1 MIEYILKNPRDT
13 RDYVVKMDRWLGAKE
28 RIAFA
33 SASVKPSTLTI
44 ERVKFTDKAVVVR
57 IAGGGTSSR
66 NTVSI
71 EITTTVGQVKVVEF
85 GIYTRG
91 DASRPVVLPL
101 ARSQGDLT
109 IFNGGPDFN
118 EYPDVSV
125 SGSMVVLASDYGDEP
140 DPGEEPE
147 PSTDPFPLV
156 TQGRRILRP
165 NGEAVRIKAVNWF
178 GAEGSN
184 RVPAGL
190 WAVGYKELID
200 KIAGWG
206 FNTIRIPFAGT
217 TFDGSD
223 ASGVNFSVN
232 PDLQSATP
240 GKPKKPIDV
249 LDILI
254 NYAVSKG
261 LMIILDHHRRTIG
274 DGADGSPIS
283 ATYTKAQWIASWAM
297 LANRYRQIPNVIGAD
312 LHNEPHTLTWGDWAM
327 LVEECANTLHQVA
340 PDWLVFVEGV
350 GAHNGKSYW
359 WGGQLAGVATRP
371 VRLAKLNKLVY
382 SAHDYGQSVGAQP
395 WLATAA
401 QPVAGYPGNL
411 PGVFRAAW
419 GFILE
424 QNIAPVWVGEFGGH
438 FGIDSGGALKP
449 NAELEKQWAIQLM
462 AYLNS
467 NEGHFGYWCLNPNSG
482 DTGGLLRNDWK
493 TAQTHK
499 LQLLLPIL
507 ANTQ

>member
-1 MIEYILKNPRDT
+1 LIEYILKNPHDR
-13 RDYVVKMDRWLGAKE
+13 RDYVIKLDRWLGAKE

-33 SASVKPSTLTI
+33 SASVRPSSIKI
-44 ERVKFTDKAVVVR
+44 ERVKFTDTAVVLRLFGGQPRARHTVR
-57 IAGGGTSSR
+57 LT
-66 NTVSI
+66 
-71 EITTTVGQVKVVEF
+71 ITTTVGQVKNVEF
-85 GIYTRG
+85 GIYTQG
-91 DASRPVVLPL
+91 DAAKAVLAPFVIGQGSL
-101 ARSQGDLT
+101 AIIGAGADQ
-109 IFNGGPDFN
+109 DFA
-118 EYPDVSV
+118 PDVSV
-125 SGSMVVLASDYGDEP
+125 SGSMVVFTSDYSDEP
-140 DPGEEPE
+140 DPGEDPE

-165 NGEAVRIKAVNWF
+165 SGEAVRIKALNWF

-200 KIAGWG
+200 KIVGWG
-206 FNTIRIPFAGT
+206 FNTIRIPFAGN

-223 ASGVNFSVN
+223 ASGVNFSPN
-232 PDLQSATP
+232 PDLQSTTP

-249 LDILI
+249 MDILI

-283 ATYTKAQWIASWAM
+283 STYTKAQWIATWTM
-297 LANRYRQIPNVIGAD
+297 LANRYKGIPNVIGAD
-312 LHNEPHTLTWGDWAM
+312 LHNEPHNHDWPTWAGLA
-327 LVEECANTLHQVA
+327 EECANALHQVA
-340 PDWLVFVEGV
+340 PGWLVFVEGV
-350 GAHNGKSYW
+350 GTYNGRNYW
-359 WGGQLAGVATRP
+359 WGGQLGGVLTRP
-371 VRLAKLNKLVY
+371 VRIGKQNKLVY
-382 SAHDYGQSVGAQP
+382 SAHDYGQSVGTQP

-401 QPVAGYPGNL
+401 QPVAGYPNNL
-411 PGVFRAAW
+411 PAVFQAAW

-438 FGIDSGGALKP
+438 FGIDSGGTAKP

-462 AYLNS
+462 NYLNS

-499 LQLLLPIL
+499 LQLLLPVL

>member
-13 RDYVVKMDRWLGAKE
+13 RDYVIKMERWLGAKE

-33 SASVKPSTLTI
+33 SASVKPASLVI
-44 ERVKFTDKAVVVR
+44 ERVKFTQTAVVLR
-57 IAGGGTSSR
+57 LAGGGTSAR
-66 NTVSI
+66 HTVSI
-71 EITTTVGQVKVVEF
+71 EITTTVGQLKVVQF

-91 DASRPVVLPL
+91 DASRPEVLPL
-101 ARSQGDLT
+101 ARSQGDLA
-109 IFNGGPDFN
+109 ILDYGPDLDL
-118 EYPDVSV
+118 EPEVSV
-125 SGSMVVLASDYGDEP
+125 SGSMAIFTSQYSDEP
-140 DPGEEPE
+140 DPGEDPE
-147 PSTDPFPLV
+147 PSTDPYPLV

-165 NGEAVRIKAVNWF
+165 SGEAVRIKAINWF

-190 WAVGYKELID
+190 WAVSYKELID
-200 KIAGWG
+200 KIVAWG
-206 FNTIRIPFAGT
+206 FNAIRIPFAGN
-217 TFDGSD
+217 TFDGSN
-223 ASGVNFSVN
+223 ASGVNFGFN
-232 PDLQSATP
+232 PDLQSTTP
-240 GKPKKPIDV
+240 GTPKKPIDV
-249 LDILI
+249 MDILI

-283 ATYTKAQWIASWAM
+283 STYTKAQWIATWAM
-297 LANRYRQIPNVIGAD
+297 LANRYKGIPNVIGAD
-312 LHNEPHTLTWGDWAM
+312 LHNEPYSHSWGDWAA
-327 LVEECANTLHQVA
+327 LAEDCANALHQVA
-340 PDWLVFVEGV
+340 PNWLVFVEGV
-350 GAHNGKSYW
+350 GSFNGKNYW
-359 WGGQLAGVATRP
+359 WGGQLAGVLSRP
-371 VRLAKLNKLVY
+371 VNINKKDKLVY
-382 SAHDYGQSVGAQP
+382 AAHDYGQSVGTQP

-401 QPVAGYPGNL
+401 QPVAGYPNNL
-411 PGVFRAAW
+411 PAVFQAAW

-438 FGIDSGGALKP
+438 FGLDSNGAVKP
-449 NAELEKQWAIQLM
+449 NGELEKQWAIQLIT
-462 AYLNS
+462 YLNS

-499 LQLLLPIL
+499 LQLLLPLL